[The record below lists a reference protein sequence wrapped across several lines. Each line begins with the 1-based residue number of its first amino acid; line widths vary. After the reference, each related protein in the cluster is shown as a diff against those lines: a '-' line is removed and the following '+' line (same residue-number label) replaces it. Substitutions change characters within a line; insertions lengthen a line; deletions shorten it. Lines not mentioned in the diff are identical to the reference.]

1 MPVSSREEAAGG
13 TGLLGG
19 AIFCWR
25 QEKIVDGGGEVCGD
39 EVGTTYNV
47 QRATCNVVC
56 YLGSR
61 FTKQPKANLSW
72 TNFREYLLSYLAG
85 ANHCNAMNAMKHV
98 LFDTSKLGFRE
109 RF

>member
-47 QRATCNVVC
+47 QRAPCTVQRSVLSRQQGYEASERQSFLDELPRVSLIIISCWSQSLQCYECNET
-56 YLGSR
+56 R
-61 FTKQPKANLSW
+61 II
-72 TNFREYLLSYLAG
+72 
-85 ANHCNAMNAMKHV
+85 
-98 LFDTSKLGFRE
+98 
-109 RF
+109 